1 MVSKNPV
8 PKTQHGLK
16 DELINIPL
24 FQIIRYT
31 FRIRL
36 VEEPR
41 EEWFHSRF
49 REWKGLHSKFREGV
63 ESLRFLFGHTT
74 KREGEVE
81 RSPFSWA
88 SSSHT

>member
-31 FRIRL
+31 FRVRL
-36 VEEPR
+36 VEELR

-49 REWKGLHSKFREGV
+49 RERKKLYSKFREGV
-63 ESLRFLFGHTT
+63 ESLHFLFGHTT
-74 KREGEVE
+74 KKEGEVE
-81 RSPFSWA
+81 Q
-88 SSSHT
+88 